1 MIEASKMNRGKTRI
15 EMRRKVRKSGD
26 GERGTRDKEMER
38 DEGLEKNNKI
48 KNKRVEEWREG
59 DSRIIL
65 S

>member
-26 GERGTRDKEMER
+26 GERGTRDKEIER

-59 DSRIIL
+59 DSRMIL